1 MSKKKQTREQI
12 LTVAFDMASDEG
24 LESLTIG
31 ELAKRVGMSKSGLF
45 AHFNARSNLQ
55 AAVVW
60 YAGERFAE
68 RVIAPVRETQHASL
82 ESKIRHLMD
91 NWMSWNGSFQG
102 SCMFLDAWR
111 EKSNNDDVMQQALEA
126 TTNKWLS
133 YLHIQFEKGIEAGE
147 FDPELD
153 CWQLVYKLYGLY
165 LSSHL
170 FRKLDLETEHGQR
183 FWLGID
189 DLFRVIKR

>member
-12 LTVAFDMASDEG
+12 LIIAFDMASEEG

-55 AAVVW
+55 AAVVL
-60 YAGERFAE
+60 YAGQRFAE
-68 RVIAPVRETQHASL
+68 KVIEPARETPHDSC

-91 NWMSWNGSFQG
+91 NWMSWNSSIQG

-111 EKSNNDDVMQQALEA
+111 EKSNDGDVMQQALEE
-126 TTNKWLS
+126 TTKKWLY
-133 YLHIQFEKGIEAGE
+133 YLQIQFEKGIEFGE
-147 FDPELD
+147 FKPDLD
-153 CWQLVYKLYGLY
+153 CCQLVYKLYGLY

-170 FRKLDLETEHGQR
+170 FRTLDLETENAKR
-183 FWLGID
+183 FWAGID
-189 DLFRVIKR
+189 ELFSMIKR